1 MLNRQAFRNGA
12 VALGVDD
19 IGKISPLARHSVD
32 FGNASI
38 VFIQQLFPQR
48 QAGWPLCSPGNV
60 VKPQQEPRIDRVRI
74 VPTVGDPVCMLR
86 QRIRPACSSVE
97 TDALRIGAMI
107 VARIPFR
114 ARQVADPW
122 CRAVV
127 VARIHEMRQAERSH
141 VADHGFA
148 TPHHHSN
155 DLFDGLWL
163 AREGLDGPFA
173 CDLFA
178 RQFGIP
184 GEAAES
190 VPVGLVE
197 MRAAPVA
204 IRTGVGHAC
213 HTRRKDHL
221 GHRPAATGRMVQHF
235 LPHGCKEGQMARE
248 AEIFLRDLRFEHQ
261 LRIRHRAEHRMKRLA
276 RLEVDRAV
284 LHLDD
289 HIVGKLPVQRHEF
302 AIRLLG
308 PVGFVFSGVNEGT
321 PDDCTPA
328 ANRFREHIGTLGVTT
343 PIVLRAGLPLA
354 VRLDEEAAEIGN
366 GGVKLVGL
374 RPPPC
379 PDFRVERVGT
389 FEPANILRRA
399 EPDGNVETNAVR
411 SPRIGQP
418 LVFGYVSWLDH
429 EGAGIDVVDHNAV
442 NTERGIGTSII
453 DHSLVE
459 PLGQMPPVENRAP
472 GITALDMPIRI
483 VPVIEHA
490 QRHGR
495 FRGDVD
501 AGRIH
506 TERQFT

>member
-1 MLNRQAFRNGA
+1 
-12 VALGVDD
+12 
-19 IGKISPLARHSVD
+19 
-32 FGNASI
+32 
-38 VFIQQLFPQR
+38 
-48 QAGWPLCSPGNV
+48 
-60 VKPQQEPRIDRVRI
+60 
-74 VPTVGDPVCMLR
+74 
-86 QRIRPACSSVE
+86 
-97 TDALRIGAMI
+97 
-107 VARIPFR
+107 
-114 ARQVADPW
+114 
-122 CRAVV
+122 
-127 VARIHEMRQAERSH
+127 MRQAERSH

-163 AREGLDGPFA
+163 AREGLDSPFT

-184 GEAAES
+184 GEAAEG

-197 MRAAPVA
+197 MRSAPVA
-204 IRTGVGHAC
+204 IRTDVSHAC
-213 HTRRKDHL
+213 HSRRKDHFRN
-221 GHRPAATGRMVQHF
+221 GSAATGSIVQHF

-308 PVGFVFSGVNEGT
+308 PVGFVFSGVNEGAPDHRT
-321 PDDCTPA
+321 PI
-328 ANRFREHIGTLGVTT
+328 ANGFGEHIGTISVAT
-343 PIVLRAGLPLA
+343 PIVLRAGLPFA

-374 RPPPC
+374 RLPPC
-379 PDFRVERVGT
+379 PDLRVERIGT
-389 FEPANILRRA
+389 FEPAVILRRA
-399 EPDGNVETNAVR
+399 EPNGHVETNAVR

-418 LVFGYVSWLDH
+418 LVFGDVPRFEH
-429 EGAGIDVVDHNAV
+429 EGAGIDVVDHHAID
-442 NTERGIGTSII
+442 TERGIGTSII

-472 GITALDMPIRI
+472 GIAALDMPIRI

-495 FRGDVD
+495 FRGNVD
-501 AGRIH
+501 AGRVH
-506 TERQFT
+506 PERQFT